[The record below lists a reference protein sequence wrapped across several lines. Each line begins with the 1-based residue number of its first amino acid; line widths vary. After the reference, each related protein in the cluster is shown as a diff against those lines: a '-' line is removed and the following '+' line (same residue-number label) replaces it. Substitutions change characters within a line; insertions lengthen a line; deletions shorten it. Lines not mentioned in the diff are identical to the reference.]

1 MARTPSLNNDHIRA
15 SYEILLSLNLAF
27 AFSYGITM
35 YNLTQVAYS
44 KGTSDGYA
52 FVYYFLRSAV
62 RINNLLHLRTS
73 NPVYGRLP
81 NPGSQVGVDLAF
93 AISTIWL
100 SLILLLFLRFLLR
113 ARSLAVFANV
123 IASFL
128 ALLALPGVYLS
139 IFHGDWK
146 QPTMSPIWAI
156 AAPEFLCIGFLFLL
170 YRWRPL
176 SAWAISFLILLHYCF
191 WLPILWRNANAITP
205 LYEVYSPRVFL
216 LIYVVYGAAWLLY
229 LKSSPRL
236 ATPMEH
242 SNGSSKW
249 MLFSSALALGALA
262 ALWLPG
268 KRYVLVHAKDPE
280 SLNIEM
286 WRTDCQIR
294 CPVYKVTIQ
303 GNGTVDYVG
312 DHFVR
317 DRGPKQVVISK
328 DQIHSLLVDFDQA
341 DFFNLEDRAFAWG
354 FHTSRVGV
362 RIAIDGKSKEVWSD
376 AYHIGSKSGL
386 QARFVEATVA
396 IDKAVGTDQ
405 WVKCDDGRCG
415 N

>member
-1 MARTPSLNNDHIRA
+1 MARTSSLNNDHIRA

-27 AFSYGITM
+27 AFPSGITM
-35 YNLTQVAYS
+35 YNFTQVAYS

-62 RINNLLHLRTS
+62 RINDLLHLRSS

-93 AISTIWL
+93 AISTIGL
-100 SLILLLFLRFLLR
+100 AVILLLFLRFLLR
-113 ARSLAVFANV
+113 ARPLAVIANPV
-123 IASFL
+123 AGFL
-128 ALLALPGVYLS
+128 ALLTLPGVCLC
-139 IFHGDWK
+139 IFHGVWK
-146 QPTMSPIWAI
+146 QPTMMPIWAI

-170 YRWRPL
+170 YRWRLL
-176 SAWAISFLILLHYCF
+176 SAWTIGFLILLHYCF
-191 WLPILWRNANAITP
+191 WLPILWRDANAITP

-229 LKSSPRL
+229 LKSYPQI
-236 ATPMEH
+236 ATPKER
-242 SNGSSKW
+242 SDRSSKW
-249 MLFSSALALGALA
+249 LLVSSALALAALA

-268 KRYVLVHAKDPE
+268 KGYVLVHAKDPE
-280 SLNIEM
+280 LSIEM

-303 GNGTVDYVG
+303 ANGTVDYVG

-328 DQIHSLLVDFDQA
+328 DQIHTLLVDFDRA

-362 RIAIDGKSKEVWSD
+362 RITIDGKTKEVWSD
-376 AYHIGSKSGL
+376 AYHTGSKSGL

-405 WVKCDDGRCG
+405 WVKCDEGRCV

>member
-35 YNLTQVAYS
+35 YNFTQMAYS
-44 KGTSDGYA
+44 KSTSDGYA

-62 RINNLLHLRTS
+62 RINDLLHLRSS
-73 NPVYGRLP
+73 NPAYGRLP

-93 AISTIWL
+93 ATSTIGL
-100 SLILLLFLRFLLR
+100 AVILLLFLRFLLR
-113 ARSLAVFANV
+113 ARSLAVIANPV
-123 IASFL
+123 AGFL
-128 ALLALPGVYLS
+128 ALLALPGVYLY
-139 IFHGDWK
+139 IFHGVWK
-146 QPTMSPIWAI
+146 QPTMNSIWAI
-156 AAPEFLCIGFLFLL
+156 AAPEFLCVGLLFLL
-170 YRWRPL
+170 YRWLSL
-176 SAWAISFLILLHYCF
+176 SAWAIGFLILLHYCF
-191 WLPILWRNANAITP
+191 WLPILWRDANAITP

-216 LIYVVYGAAWLLY
+216 LIYVVFGAAWLLY
-229 LKSSPRL
+229 LKSSPQI
-236 ATPMEH
+236 ATSMEH
-242 SNGSSKW
+242 SDNSSKW
-249 MLFSSALALGALA
+249 VLVSSALALAALA

-268 KRYVLVHAKDPE
+268 KGYVLARAKDPE

-294 CPVYKVTIQ
+294 CPVYKVTIH

-317 DRGPKQVVISK
+317 DRGPEQVVISK
-328 DQIHSLLVDFDQA
+328 DQIHTLLVDFDQA
-341 DFFNLEDRAFAWG
+341 HFFNLEDRAFAWG

-362 RIAIDGKSKEVWSD
+362 RITIDGKTKEVWSD
-376 AYHIGSKSGL
+376 TYHIGSKSGL
-386 QARFVEATVA
+386 QARFVEATDA
-396 IDKAVGTDQ
+396 IDKVVGTDQ
-405 WVKCDDGRCG
+405 WVKCGGGRCG

>member
-44 KGTSDGYA
+44 KGTTDGYA

-62 RINNLLHLRTS
+62 RINNLLLLRTS

-81 NPGSQVGVDLAF
+81 NPGSQVGVDFAF
-93 AISTIWL
+93 AISTIGL

-113 ARSLAVFANV
+113 ARSLAVFANA

-139 IFHGDWK
+139 IFHRDWK
-146 QPTMSPIWAI
+146 QPTMIPIWAI

-176 SAWAISFLILLHYCF
+176 SAWAIGFLILLHYCF

-229 LKSSPRL
+229 LKSSPRI
-236 ATPMEH
+236 ATPMER

-268 KRYVLVHAKDPE
+268 KGYVLVHAKDPE

-286 WRTDCQIR
+286 WRKDCQIR

-312 DHFVR
+312 GHFVR

-328 DQIHSLLVDFDQA
+328 DQIHSLLVCSWILTRQ
-341 DFFNLEDRAFAWG
+341 
-354 FHTSRVGV
+354 
-362 RIAIDGKSKEVWSD
+362 
-376 AYHIGSKSGL
+376 
-386 QARFVEATVA
+386 
-396 IDKAVGTDQ
+396 
-405 WVKCDDGRCG
+405 
-415 N
+415 

>member
-1 MARTPSLNNDHIRA
+1 
-15 SYEILLSLNLAF
+15 
-27 AFSYGITM
+27 
-35 YNLTQVAYS
+35 
-44 KGTSDGYA
+44 
-52 FVYYFLRSAV
+52 
-62 RINNLLHLRTS
+62 
-73 NPVYGRLP
+73 VYGGLP

-93 AISTIWL
+93 AISTIGL
-100 SLILLLFLRFLLR
+100 TVILLLFLRLLLR
-113 ARSLAVFANV
+113 ARSLAVFANA
-123 IASFL
+123 IAGFL
-128 ALLALPGVYLS
+128 ALLALPCVYLC

-146 QPTMSPIWAI
+146 QPTMSPVWSI

-170 YRWRPL
+170 YCWRPL
-176 SAWAISFLILLHYCF
+176 SAWAIGFLILLHYCF
-191 WLPILWRNANAITP
+191 WLPILWRDANAITP
-205 LYEVYSPRVFL
+205 FYEVYSPRVFL
-216 LIYVVYGAAWLLY
+216 LIYVVHGAAWLLY
-229 LKSSPRL
+229 LKSSVQI
-236 ATPMEH
+236 ATSMER
-242 SNGSSKW
+242 SDGSSKW
-249 MLFSSALALGALA
+249 VLVSSALALAALA

-268 KRYVLVHAKDPE
+268 KGCVLVHAKDPE
-280 SLNIEM
+280 SLNIEI

-328 DQIHSLLVDFDQA
+328 GQIHTLLVDLDQA

-362 RIAIDGKSKEVWSD
+362 RITIDGKTNEVWSD

-386 QARFVEATVA
+386 QARFVEATAA

-405 WVKCDDGRCG
+405 WVKCVEGRCG